1 MAILSGIFRIGRDPV
16 MSHTTTGDPVLTL
29 VVVYNYGKK
38 DKEGKRPS
46 QWIDVSL
53 YGKRALALQPYIS
66 QGSQVSLVIQDPHV
80 ETYQTKDGR
89 EGKNFTG
96 QVLDIELVSGNRGS
110 NADAVSNNSVKQ
122 QSSKSDNDYFD
133 SEIPF

>member
-1 MAILSGIFRIGRDPV
+1 MAILSGLFRVGRDAELRYTANGDPV
-16 MSHTTTGDPVLTL
+16 MTL
-29 VVVYNYGKK
+29 AVVYNYGRKK
-38 DKEGKRPS
+38 EDGKRPS
-46 QWIDVSL
+46 QWVDASFW
-53 YGKRALALQPYIS
+53 GKRAASLQPYITK
-66 QGSQVSLVIQDPHV
+66 GSQVNLIIQDPHV

-89 EGKNFTG
+89 EGQRFTG
-96 QVLDIELVSGNRGS
+96 QVLDIELVNGNRGF